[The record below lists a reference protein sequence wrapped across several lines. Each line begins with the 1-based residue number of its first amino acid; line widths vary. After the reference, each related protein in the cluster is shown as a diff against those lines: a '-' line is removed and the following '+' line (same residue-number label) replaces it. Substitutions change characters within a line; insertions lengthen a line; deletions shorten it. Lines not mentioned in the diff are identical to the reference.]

1 MGIKLIAEIG
11 SVHNGSYKK
20 AIKLIE
26 LAKSVGADIVK
37 FQMHIAEEETLKN
50 APNPSYFKKESRFN
64 YFKRIEFS
72 VNEWI
77 KLYKFSKKKKIKFM
91 VSPFSIK
98 AIDILEKTG
107 CDYYKIAS
115 GEVTNLQLLK
125 KIIKTKKKI
134 FLSSGMSN
142 WKELDQA
149 VNILKKGKD
158 LVIMQCTSLYPC
170 SHKKVGLNIINQML
184 KKYKFDIGFS
194 DHTTEITAA
203 ISAATIGAKF
213 IEKHLTISRRMYGSD
228 AKNSMEP
235 KEFKELAKNLK
246 NVDEMISF
254 PLNKNNLSDFKNTR
268 IIFQK
273 SIVSKKELKKGH
285 KINLSDLDFK
295 KPGDG
300 IYPNMLQLILGK
312 KIKKNISKDYKFK
325 LKDFV

>member
-273 SIVSKKELKKGH
+273 SIVSKKKLKKGH

>member
-1 MGIKLIAEIG
+1 MKIKLIAEIG

-26 LAKSVGADIVK
+26 LAKLVGADIVK

-50 APNPSYFKKESRFN
+50 APSPDYFKKESRFN

-134 FLSSGMSN
+134 FLSSGMTN

-254 PLNKNNLSDFKNTR
+254 PLNKNNLSDFRNTR

-273 SIVSKKELKKGH
+273 SIVSKKKLKKGH
-285 KINLSDLDFK
+285 KINLSDLDF
-295 KPGDG
+295 
-300 IYPNMLQLILGK
+300 
-312 KIKKNISKDYKFK
+312 
-325 LKDFV
+325 

>member
-1 MGIKLIAEIG
+1 
-11 SVHNGSYKK
+11 
-20 AIKLIE
+20 
-26 LAKSVGADIVK
+26 
-37 FQMHIAEEETLKN
+37 
-50 APNPSYFKKESRFN
+50 
-64 YFKRIEFS
+64 
-72 VNEWI
+72 
-77 KLYKFSKKKKIKFM
+77 M

-273 SIVSKKELKKGH
+273 SIVSKKKLKKGH